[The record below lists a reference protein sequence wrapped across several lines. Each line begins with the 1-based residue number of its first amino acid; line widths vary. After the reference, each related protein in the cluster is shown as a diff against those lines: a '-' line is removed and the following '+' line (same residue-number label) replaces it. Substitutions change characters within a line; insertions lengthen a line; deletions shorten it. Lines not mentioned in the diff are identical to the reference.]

1 MKRLFEPKPYNAI
14 ITIPNIVTATG
25 LFLLI
30 PYVAGFLF
38 NYRWLMMVCVV
49 LAGTS
54 DLLDGF
60 LARKLKQ
67 KTRLGEFLDPA
78 RDRLLLLGV
87 LIQVVYLSG
96 TSLFFW
102 LGIIIGA
109 EGAIVLLNLIKKVEV
124 HLAGKLRQAAHL
136 LLIGL
141 ALVDIYFKDIAL
153 SLFSVQFGLPLETTL
168 PLMALFSVAA
178 AGFYLGRTIYM
189 AAKNKK

>member
-25 LFLLI
+25 LLLLI

-38 NYRWLMMVCVV
+38 NYRWLMMICLV

-102 LGIIIGA
+102 LGIIVGA
-109 EGAIVLLNLIKKVEV
+109 EGAIVFLNLITRIEV

-141 ALVDIYFKDIAL
+141 ALVDVYFEDIAL
-153 SLFSVQFGLPLETTL
+153 SVFYVKFGLPLKTVL
-168 PLMALFSVAA
+168 PPMALFSVAA
-178 AGFYLGRTIYM
+178 AGFYLGRTIYIV
-189 AAKNKK
+189 AKNKK